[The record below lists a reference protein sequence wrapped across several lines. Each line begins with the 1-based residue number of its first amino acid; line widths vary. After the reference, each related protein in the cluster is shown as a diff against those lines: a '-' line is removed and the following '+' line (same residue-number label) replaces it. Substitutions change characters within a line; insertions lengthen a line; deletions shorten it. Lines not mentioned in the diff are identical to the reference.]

1 MLRINT
7 SEIYN
12 AQSVKMPFN
21 IEQAINVDPIGDYT
35 IKDGIDG
42 FKFKRNAKIN
52 QILFLSYCFC
62 ACIF

>member
-21 IEQAINVDPIGDYT
+21 IEQAVNVDPIGDYI
-35 IKDGIDG
+35 IKDGIDEY
-42 FKFKRNAKIN
+42 KFNRESKKILKN
-52 QILFLSYCFC
+52 T
-62 ACIF
+62 

>member
-1 MLRINT
+1 
-7 SEIYN
+7 
-12 AQSVKMPFN
+12 MPFN